1 VQAFS
6 VPLPGF
12 ETAAIPRCYWV
23 SPQLP
28 EINTAPDRWETAQ
41 HRYGLSPDFPHAP
54 SDGRSIEARPSDG
67 RSIEARR
74 SGISTNQE
82 GFVSLS
88 LLAQSSTL
96 AG

>member
-54 SDGRSIEARPSDG
+54 SDGRSIEAR
-67 RSIEARR
+67 R